1 MIRRRSGT
9 WRAAATVER
18 RKASASG
25 AASHDATRASPARP
39 TLALAGATTITKRR
53 LSALRPP
60 FDPVG
65 TKPEVQNPGAEMRRG
80 NEVGRRRQGYGGLDH
95 LPAEASAKAGG
106 LFDIVKV
113 ARGTRGPL
121 CPVVLAKT
129 GTHDHGPVI
138 IGPGSPLRGRRPG
151 RGLVEHF
158 GETKPIAV
166 SLETEPARSLTLP
179 PPIHRFRALSP
190 RAETRTADRP
200 RRPEATA
207 RQRDAPSGAIGVCKP
222 SS

>member
-1 MIRRRSGT
+1 VAGDRHGGAPKGERVGRGFARRDPRVT
-9 WRAAATVER
+9 RAA
-18 RKASASG
+18 
-25 AASHDATRASPARP
+25 HTRACRRDNDNKKAPVGAPP
-39 TLALAGATTITKRR
+39 TLRFGGHEAN
-53 LSALRPP
+53 
-60 FDPVG
+60 
-65 TKPEVQNPGAEMRRG
+65 VQNPGAEMRRG

-95 LPAEASAKAGG
+95 LTAEASAKAGG

-121 CPVVLAKT
+121 CPVVLAKA

-138 IGPGSPLRGRRPG
+138 MGPGSPLRGRRPG